1 MSKNREFDLSILK
14 VCEERNDLWAME
26 VKGRIAFSNDLHSED
41 AMYHQVCSANFRTGK
56 GIPQLYDDG
65 PKSKQSAKRG
75 RPSDINRES
84 AFLFVANYLKENDD
98 EQTTV
103 NELLLLMQE
112 HLKHSLSDAFT
123 SKWLKNRLTEH
134 FKNEIVFTEING
146 KQNVV
151 TFRSKA
157 KNILHDFY
165 KSSKSSDVGVEKT
178 RIIETAAILLKNEIR
193 ECDSTAPSYPSTE
206 DMESRTRCKEF
217 LLPSLRLLLEKMF
230 VAKSTDLRTASIGQA
245 IMQAVRPKAI
255 VAPLQIGLGVQMHR
269 QFVSRFLI
277 DSLHIHGFCTSYSEV
292 QKFERSAAFHQ
303 GTEIEGINNES
314 FIQHIADNVDHNI
327 RTID

>member
-1 MSKNREFDLSILK
+1 MMSKNREFDLSILK
-14 VCEERNDLWAME
+14 VCEECNDLWAME

-41 AMYHQVCSANFRTGK
+41 DMYHQVCSANFRTGK
-56 GIPQLYDDG
+56 GILQLYDDG

-134 FKNEIVFTEING
+134 FKDEIVFTEING

-165 KSSKSSDVGVEKT
+165 KSSKSSDVEVEK
-178 RIIETAAILLKNEIR
+178 N
-193 ECDSTAPSYPSTE
+193 P
-206 DMESRTRCKEF
+206 
-217 LLPSLRLLLEKMF
+217 
-230 VAKSTDLRTASIGQA
+230 
-245 IMQAVRPKAI
+245 
-255 VAPLQIGLGVQMHR
+255 H
-269 QFVSRFLI
+269 
-277 DSLHIHGFCTSYSEV
+277 H
-292 QKFERSAAFHQ
+292 
-303 GTEIEGINNES
+303 
-314 FIQHIADNVDHNI
+314 
-327 RTID
+327 